1 MATEPGIAA
10 FEVAPVAQQPC
21 RVRFYAEVSDYWAL
35 TKPEINFLIAI
46 ATFTGFYLGC
56 PSQPHGFPFALLIH
70 TLLGTLLVASG
81 TSTLN
86 QYVERR
92 FDAQMRRT
100 ARRPLAAG
108 RLEASSTLCFGIVLS
123 FAGGIYLAVA
133 VN

>member
-21 RVRFYAEVSDYWAL
+21 RVRFYAEVADYWAL

-46 ATFTGFYLGC
+46 ATFTGFYLGR
-56 PSQPHGFPFALLIH
+56 PAQLHGFPFMLLMH

-81 TSTLN
+81 SGTLN
-86 QYVERR
+86 QYLERR

-100 ARRPLAAG
+100 ARRPVAAG
-108 RLEASSTLCFGIVLS
+108 RVKPISVLVFGVALAAVGS
-123 FAGGIYLAVA
+123 IYLAIA